1 VAVVVTKSTA
11 AQRRLRQVSATGAQP
26 RSKEAALLLAGAL
39 LLALGVC
46 LSYIAM
52 AGRVKAEAK
61 AGPPL
66 LNLNSKPEAQ
76 RLAPLLTSFQT
87 KADRQFAAEQ
97 IAGRLQ
103 SGPISSVSDLTALR
117 ADAHLVRQT
126 RGLVDF
132 RLRLGQ
138 VSNAEAVPV
147 MTARDIRVVRPALC
161 VRDFADFRWLLAG
174 AALSLILCFWVIH
187 AVWVSKWFTGDQIL
201 LPVLQMLT
209 TVAFLL
215 MVTLR
220 DPLRDR
226 LLFPDFSVGVAA
238 GCLALLA
245 VSFADLERPV
255 LKRLA
260 YVPLLLAIVTSIL
273 LISFGFGPG
282 QSDAKVNL
290 SLGGVTVQPAE
301 LIKLLLLLFL
311 AGYFAKRWEL
321 LRELSE
327 KRSNLPRLFRKFP
340 VPSLRHG
347 LPVLAGVILA
357 ILLFIGQGD
366 MGPALVLS
374 FVFFT
379 LWGIA
384 RRRTLGVLFGCSL
397 VLASFL
403 ACYMIGFPRTV
414 AARVGIALSP
424 WDNFIRPGGDHIAQ
438 SLWTFSAGGLLGTGL
453 GLAERQQAPAAHTDL
468 VLAVAGEQLGFA
480 GLAALFVLY
489 AVLIH
494 RTLKVAVSAR
504 EYGFFLAL
512 SVTLLTAYQ
521 VLLISC
527 GILGVAPLSGVVTPF
542 LNYGKSSTVINFL
555 MYGMVAGISGQPRDP
570 AGTENFGSGV
580 KKLQLALC
588 LVASIVIAKAFY
600 IQVWKADEVTFRQA
614 LVVHADGHR
623 NFVHNPRIRSAIA
636 TIPRG
641 TIYDSTGLPLATVH
655 LDELLANKQAYEKIG
670 LNLETA
676 LSPAEGRRY
685 PLGELMFHVLGD
697 ERTRLNWAAGNTS
710 FIERDENVRLQ
721 GFDDHARL
729 VRVRD
734 TRDGGE
740 RVVFKRDYRDLSNF
754 VKHHA
759 WPGHPDVQRMLAR
772 DRSVRLTLNARLQA
786 RAATILERAIKG
798 AAAGKGAIVVTDP
811 RTGALLA
818 SVTYPFKGV
827 MSEMEDASDP
837 DHAAAAL
844 LDRARYGVYPPGSS
858 FKLVTAAAAL
868 ERSRYPN
875 ATYTCRRLPDGRVGN
890 WVKGWQRPVR
900 DDVQDKSP
908 HGDVDLRRG
917 LVVSCNAYFAQLG
930 TYVVGAQAL
939 RRTAEQFGIRTAS
952 PNTDQKLRDSLPQ
965 ASYGQGQVTASP
977 LQMARVAAT
986 IANDGVFGPTHWVQ
1000 GSSAEGRRVFDADT
1014 ARQLGGFMREVVL
1027 DGTGRRLNT
1036 LSIPVAGKTGT
1047 AEWRNARSHAWFVG
1061 FAPYGNA
1068 KTRIAFA
1075 VLVEN
1080 GGYGGQWPALAAG
1093 ELVEAAAELGL
1104 IEQQ

>member
-1 VAVVVTKSTA
+1 M
-11 AQRRLRQVSATGAQP
+11 
-26 RSKEAALLLAGAL
+26 EAALLAAGTL

-46 LSYIAM
+46 LSYLAI
-52 AGRVKAEAK
+52 AGRVKAETK
-61 AGPPL
+61 SGPPL
-66 LNLNSKPEAQ
+66 LNLNSKPDAQ
-76 RLAPLLTSFQT
+76 RLAPLLTSFEN
-87 KADRQFAAEQ
+87 KVDRQFAADQ
-97 IAGRLQ
+97 IANHLQ
-103 SGPISSVSDLTALR
+103 SDSISSVSALTALR
-117 ADAHLVRQT
+117 ADAGVIR
-126 RGLVDF
+126 RNRSLVDF
-132 RLRLGQ
+132 RLRL
-138 VSNAEAVPV
+138 AELPKAETVPI
-147 MTARDIRVVRPALC
+147 MTATDIRAVRPSLS
-161 VRDFADFRWLLAG
+161 VRELGDFRWLLLG
-174 AALSLILCFWVIH
+174 AALALILCFWVIH
-187 AVWVSKWFTGDQIL
+187 GVWVASWFAGDQIL
-201 LPVLQMLT
+201 LPILQLLT

-226 LLFPDFSVGVAA
+226 LLFTDFSVGVAV

-260 YVPLLLAIVTSIL
+260 YVPLLLAVVTSVL
-273 LISFGFGPG
+273 LIAFGFGPG

-290 SLGGVTVQPAE
+290 SLAGMTVQPAE

-311 AGYFAKRWEL
+311 AGYFARRWQL

-327 KRSNLPRLFRKFP
+327 KHRNLPRILQRFP

-347 LPVLAGVILA
+347 LPVLVGVILA

-384 RRRTLGVLFGCSL
+384 RRRAFGVAVGCSL

-424 WDNFIRPGGDHIAQ
+424 WDNFVRPGGDHIAQ
-438 SLWTFSAGGLLGTGL
+438 SLWTFAAGGLAGTGL
-453 GLAERQQAPAAHTDL
+453 GLAERQPAPAAHTDL

-480 GLAALFVLY
+480 GLAALFLLY
-489 AVLIH
+489 AVLIY
-494 RTLKVAVSAR
+494 RMLRVALSAR

-512 SVTLLTAYQ
+512 AVTLLTAYQ

-527 GILGVAPLSGVVTPF
+527 GILGVAPLSGIVTPF

-555 MYGMVAGISGQPRDP
+555 MFGMVAAASRQPRDP
-570 AGTENFGSGV
+570 AGYQNFGTGV
-580 KKLQLALC
+580 KKLELALC
-588 LVASIVIAKAFY
+588 LVASIVVVKAFY
-600 IQVWKADEVTFRQA
+600 VQVWKNEEVTFRPA
-614 LVVHADGHR
+614 LVVQADGHR

-641 TIYDSTGLPLATVH
+641 TIYDSTGLPLATIR
-655 LDELLANKQAYEKIG
+655 LEELLEHKQAYEKIG
-670 LNLETA
+670 VDLEGA

-685 PLGELMFHVLGD
+685 PMGEVMFHVVGD

-710 FIERDENVRLQ
+710 FIERDQNARLQ

-729 VRVRD
+729 IKVQD
-734 TRDGGE
+734 TRDGRE
-740 RVVFKRDYRDLSNF
+740 RLVFRRDYRDLAGF
-754 VKHHA
+754 VEHRA
-759 WPGHPDVQRMLAR
+759 WPGHPDVLRVLAR
-772 DRSVRLTLNARLQA
+772 DRDVRLTLNARLQA
-786 RAATILERAIKG
+786 RAATILERTVKSAG
-798 AAAGKGAIVVTDP
+798 AGKGAIAVTDS

-818 SVTYPFKGV
+818 SVTYPFRGV
-827 MSEMEDASDP
+827 MSETRDTAEADK
-837 DHAAAAL
+837 AATFL
-844 LDRARYGVYPPGSS
+844 LDRARYGLYPPGSS

-868 ERSRYPN
+868 ESGRDPN
-875 ATYTCRRLPDGRVGN
+875 TTYTCRRLPDGRVGN
-890 WVKGWQRPVR
+890 FVKGWRRPVR
-900 DDVQDKSP
+900 DDVKDQSP
-908 HGDVDLRRG
+908 HGEVDLRKG
-917 LVVSCNAYFAQLG
+917 IVVSCNAYFAQLG
-930 TYVVGAQAL
+930 TYLVGAPAL
-939 RRTAEQFGIRTAS
+939 RRAAEPFGIRTAS
-952 PNTDQKLRDSLPQ
+952 PDTDRSLRDSLPQ

-986 IANDGVFGPTHWVQ
+986 IANDGVFAPTHWVE
-1000 GSSAEGRRVFDADT
+1000 GSSAEGRRAFHAAT
-1014 ARQLGGFMREVVL
+1014 ARQLSRFMRDVVV
-1027 DGTGRRLNT
+1027 DGTGRRLST
-1036 LSIPVAGKTGT
+1036 SRVPVAGKTGT
-1047 AEWRNARSHAWFVG
+1047 AELRNARSHAWFVG

-1068 KTRIAFA
+1068 KSRIAFA

-1080 GGYGGQWPALAAG
+1080 GGYGGQSAAAAAG

-1104 IEQQ
+1104 IEQ